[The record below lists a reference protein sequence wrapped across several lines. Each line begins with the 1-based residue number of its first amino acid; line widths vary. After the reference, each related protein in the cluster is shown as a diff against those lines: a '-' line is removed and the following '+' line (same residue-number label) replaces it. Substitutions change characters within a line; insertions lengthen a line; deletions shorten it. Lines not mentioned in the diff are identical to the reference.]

1 MNVVSGK
8 DTPAV
13 PDSCLPYAKDLESFA
28 SFLESTSLNDYS
40 LDALKL
46 GGPRGGGG
54 GGEVGI
60 MPDYYS
66 QQAYGMGGMCA
77 CAFHF
82 WTCSEK

>member
-13 PDSCLPYAKDLESFA
+13 PDSCLPYTKDLESFA

-46 GGPRGGGG
+46 GEPRGGG

-60 MPDYYS
+60 MPGYYS
-66 QQAYGMGGMCA
+66 QQAYGIGGMCA
-77 CAFHF
+77 CAFLF